1 MDEEFRYGTIIFDV
15 GGTLLGFHER
25 EPFQEFLAGVGLPAG
40 GEDTRNV
47 HRRFVS
53 VVMAARDSAEGLGAH
68 ERPLYDWWRDIFA
81 KTWPDRPDLAEEMY
95 RWFRANRF
103 DRAFADVVP
112 ALEALRGL
120 GMPLGILSNFGT
132 GLEELLRD
140 RGLRDYFDFV
150 VVSALVGVA
159 KPDPAIF
166 DHAVAA
172 SGQARNRLLYVGDHF
187 GDDVAGAR
195 AAGLDVVLI
204 DRADRQ
210 GDKPCPRI
218 RSLLGLVRYI
228 QPPAPDRRAVMLD
241 MDGVVLDSMPAH
253 LRSWQ
258 RTLAPLGIQL
268 TAAELYPLEGMPT
281 EPTAQLLTERFLGQA
296 CSAEEARRLA
306 ETKRSFFVEQFEPA
320 LVPGIVPLM
329 HDLRGR
335 GHRLALV
342 TGSAAVVVEQVL
354 APLAVLDLFE
364 VVVTGDQVS
373 RGKPDPESY
382 QLAARRLGLEPGE
395 CLVVENAPLGI
406 RAARAAGMGC
416 VALET
421 SLPAERLGGAER
433 VFADVKGLREW
444 LVGGG

>member
-1 MDEEFRYGTIIFDV
+1 MKPEFRYGTIIFDV

-25 EPFQEFLAGVGLPAG
+25 EPFQAFLAGAGLPAG
-40 GEDTRNV
+40 DEDTRDL

-53 VVMAARDSAEGLGAH
+53 VVVATRDGAEGLGAS
-68 ERPLYDWWRDIFA
+68 ERPLYDWWRQIFA

-103 DRAFADVVP
+103 DRTFADVVP

-140 RGLRDYFDFV
+140 RGLLGYFDFCI
-150 VVSALVGVA
+150 VSALVGVA

-166 DHAVAA
+166 YHAVAA
-172 SGQARNRLLYVGDHF
+172 AGQPRSQLLYVGDHF

-204 DRADRQ
+204 DRADRH

-218 RSLLGLVRYI
+218 LSLLDLVRYI
-228 QPPAPDRRAVMLD
+228 RPPAADRRAVILD

-253 LRSWQ
+253 LHSWQ
-258 RTLAPLGIQL
+258 RALAPLGIRL

-281 EPTAQLLTERFLGQA
+281 EPTAQRLTELFLGQA
-296 CSAEEARRLA
+296 CSDEEAQRLA
-306 ETKRSFFVEQFEPA
+306 EAKRTCFVEEFEPA
-320 LVPGIVPLM
+320 FIPGIVPVL

-335 GHRLALV
+335 GQRLALV

-354 APLAVLDLFE
+354 APLGILDLFE
-364 VVVTGDQVS
+364 VVVTGNQVT
-373 RGKPDPESY
+373 RGKPDPEPY
-382 QLAARRLGLEPGE
+382 QLAAARLGLTPGE

-406 RAARAAGMGC
+406 QAARAAGMGC

-421 SLPAERLGGAER
+421 SLPAEQLGGADQ
-433 VFADVKGLREW
+433 VFADVKALRAW
-444 LVGGG
+444 LLS

>member
-1 MDEEFRYGTIIFDV
+1 LDTELRYGTIIFDV

-25 EPFQEFLAGVGLPAG
+25 EPFQAFLAGMGLPASD
-40 GEDTRNV
+40 EDTRDV
-47 HRRFVS
+47 HRQFVS
-53 VVMAARDSAEGLGAH
+53 VVVATRDGAEGLGAS

-103 DRAFADVVP
+103 DRTFADVVP

-120 GMPLGILSNFGT
+120 GMPMGILSNFGT

-140 RGLRDYFDFV
+140 RGLRGYFDFL

-172 SGQARNRLLYVGDHF
+172 AGLPRNRLLYVGDHF

-204 DRADRQ
+204 DRADRH
-210 GDKPCPRI
+210 GDRPCPRI
-218 RSLLGLVRYI
+218 HSLLELPRYI
-228 QPPAPDRRAVMLD
+228 RPPAPDRRAVILD

-258 RTLAPLGIQL
+258 RALAPLGIRL
-268 TAAELYPLEGMPT
+268 TAAELYPLEGMPS
-281 EPTAQLLTERFLGQA
+281 EPTAQRLTERLLGQA
-296 CSAEEARRLA
+296 CSNEEAWRLA
-306 ETKRSFFVEQFEPA
+306 DAKRRFFVEEFEPA
-320 LVPGIVPLM
+320 FVPGIVPLL

-354 APLAVLDLFE
+354 APLGVLDLFE
-364 VVVTGDQVS
+364 VVVTGNQVS

-382 QLAARRLGLEPGE
+382 QLAAARLGLTPGE

-406 RAARAAGMGC
+406 QAARAAGMGC

-421 SLPAERLGGAER
+421 SLPAGQLGGAEQ
-433 VFADVKGLREW
+433 VFSDIRALREW
-444 LVGGG
+444 ILT

>member
-1 MDEEFRYGTIIFDV
+1 LEPEFRYGTIIFDV

-25 EPFQEFLAGVGLPAG
+25 EPFREFLAGVGLPASD
-40 GEDTRNV
+40 EDARNV

-53 VVMAARDSAEGLGAH
+53 VVMAARDSAEGLGAN
-68 ERPLYDWWRDIFA
+68 ERPLYGWWRDIFT
-81 KTWPDRPDLAEEMY
+81 KVWPDRPDLAEEMY
-95 RWFRANRF
+95 RSFRANRF

-112 ALEALRGL
+112 ALEALRGM
-120 GMPLGILSNFGT
+120 GMPMGILSNFGT

-150 VVSALVGVA
+150 VVSAVVGVA

-166 DHAVAA
+166 DHAAA
-172 SGQARNRLLYVGDHF
+172 AAGQPRSRLLYVGDHF

-204 DRADRQ
+204 DRADRH

-218 RSLLGLVRYI
+218 HSLLDLLRYI
-228 QPPAPDRRAVMLD
+228 RPPGPERRAVILD
-241 MDGVVLDSMPAH
+241 MDGVVLDSMPVH

-258 RTLAPLGIQL
+258 ETLAPLGIRL

-281 EPTAQLLTERFLGQA
+281 EATAQLLTERFLGQA

-306 ETKRSFFVEQFEPA
+306 ETKRRFFVEEFEPV
-320 LVPGIVPLM
+320 LMPGIVPLM

-335 GHRLALV
+335 GHRLAMV
-342 TGSAAVVVEQVL
+342 TGSAAIVVDEVL
-354 APLAVLDLFE
+354 APLGVLDLFE

-373 RGKPDPESY
+373 HGKPEPESY
-382 QLAARRLGLEPGE
+382 RLAATRLGLEPGE
-395 CLVVENAPLGI
+395 CLVVENAPLGV

-421 SLPAERLGGAER
+421 SLPAGQLGEAER
-433 VFADVKGLREW
+433 VFADVRALREW
-444 LVGGG
+444 LVG